1 MKERFQKYLDKKFKK
16 IVNTPEVEDLKEEI
30 MNDLLEKSEEVKK
43 VTKDEDK
50 NYEIC
55 INSLGDLYSL
65 IKEVKKENNT
75 LAKRIDLPK
84 YKLGEELV
92 NAISHGVGGLL
103 SIVALILCIIKA
115 DSGLGLM
122 SALFYGIS
130 SIILYVMS
138 CLYHSLAPNNAK
150 RVFRII
156 DHCSIFLLIA
166 GTYTPFC
173 LCVLPLNIGW
183 WIFGF
188 VWGCAVIGILFNAI
202 DMKRFKKISM
212 ILYLVMGWCIIITF
226 KPLWDN
232 MKHFGILLL
241 LLGGVTYTVGAIFYG
256 VGKKKRYMH
265 SVFHLFCVL
274 ASLFFF
280 FAVYFYAL

>member
-16 IVNTPEVEDLKEEI
+16 IANTPEVEDLKEEI

-65 IKEVKKENNT
+65 LKEVKKENNT

-92 NAISHGVGGLL
+92 NAISHGIGGLL

-166 GTYTPFC
+166 GTYTPYA
-173 LCVLPLNIGW
+173 LVALPRNIGW
-183 WIFGF
+183 WIFGIN
-188 VWGCAVIGILFNAI
+188 WGCAAIGITLNAI
-202 DMKRFKKISM
+202 DMKKYKKLSM
-212 ILYLVMGWCIIITF
+212 VLYLIMGWLIVFTFGDLMKAVDIGCIY
-226 KPLWDN
+226 LS
-232 MKHFGILLL
+232 LAA
-241 LLGGVTYTVGAIFYG
+241 GVLYTIGAIFYG
-256 VGKKKRYMH
+256 IGKKKKYMH
-265 SVFHLFCVL
+265 SIFHFFVL
-274 ASLFFF
+274 AASILFFF
-280 FAVYFYAL
+280 AIFLYII

>member
-16 IVNTPEVEDLKEEI
+16 IANTPEVVDLKEEI

-65 IKEVKKENNT
+65 LKEVKKENNT

-92 NAISHGVGGLL
+92 NAISHGIGGLL

-188 VWGCAVIGILFNAI
+188 VWGCAVIGILLNAI
-202 DMKRFKKISM
+202 DMKKFKKISM
-212 ILYLVMGWCIIITF
+212 VLYLLMGWCIIITF
-226 KPLWDN
+226 KSLWNN
-232 MKHFGILLL
+232 MNHFGILLL